1 MKRRS
6 FLIGGGMLALA
17 PELAACGM
25 QGENRL
31 QIQFLKGSLPNQI
44 IEEFPRTV
52 GTTINFDPKVVEQ
65 LKEVLENLQALQQ
78 PPASGNWDWLNWN
91 WLPFRQNSS
100 AKSPD
105 LLTLGDSWLQEVI
118 AQKLITPLPVADI
131 PLWSKLPRRWK
142 ELVLRDSQG
151 IPVTDGQVWGAP
163 YRWGTTM
170 IAYDVDRFAE
180 LGWVPQDWS
189 DLWRSE
195 LRGKISLLDQPRE
208 VIGLTLKKLGYSYN
222 NQELTKIPELK
233 PELQALHQQAKLYS
247 NDRYLQPLILR
258 DTWAAVG
265 WSTDLLPLLKRN
277 PRLAAIIPNS
287 GTSLWADL
295 WVHPQGRDL
304 SAGAKSWIN
313 FCWEATTANR
323 LSLLS
328 NGTSPMLMGMNRN
341 EIFPDLLTNP
351 LILPPEELLRR
362 SEFLEPLTTTAAAE
376 YLALWQE
383 IRKS

>member
-17 PELAACGM
+17 PGLVACGM

-31 QIQFLKGSLPNQI
+31 QIQFLKGSIPSQV
-44 IEEFPRTV
+44 IEEFSRMA
-52 GTTINFDPKVVEQ
+52 GAAIAFDPKVVEQ
-65 LKEVLENLQALQQ
+65 FKEVFENLQAFQQ
-78 PPASGNWDWLNWN
+78 PPASGNWDWL
-91 WLPFRQNSS
+91 PFRQNSL
-100 AKSPD
+100 AKPPD
-105 LLTLGDSWLQEVI
+105 LLTLGDSWLQEAI
-118 AQKLITPLPVADI
+118 AQKLIAPLPVADI
-131 PLWSKLPRRWK
+131 PLWSKLPQRWQDLVRRN
-142 ELVLRDSQG
+142 SQG
-151 IPVTDGQVWGAP
+151 IPAIDGQVWGAP

-170 IAYDVDRFAE
+170 IVYDVDRFAE
-180 LGWVPQDWS
+180 LGWVPQDWN
-189 DLWRSE
+189 DLWRSS

-222 NQELTKIPELK
+222 NQELAKIPNLK
-233 PELQALHQQAKLYS
+233 SELQALHQQAKLYS

-265 WSTDLLPLLKRN
+265 WSTDLLPLMKRN
-277 PRLAAIIPNS
+277 PRLAAIIPQS
-287 GTSLWADL
+287 GTALWADL

-304 SAGAKSWIN
+304 SVGAKSWID

-328 NGTSPMLMGMNRN
+328 NGTSPMLMGMNKN
-341 EIFPDLLTNP
+341 EILPDLLANP
-351 LILPPEELLRR
+351 LILPSEELIKR
-362 SEFLEPLTTTAAAE
+362 SEFLDPLTTTAAAE

-383 IRKS
+383 IRTT

>member
-6 FLIGGGMLALA
+6 FLIGGGMLALT
-17 PELAACGM
+17 PGLVACGM
-25 QGENRL
+25 QEENRL
-31 QIQFLKGSLPNQI
+31 QIQFLKGSLPNQAL
-44 IEEFPRTV
+44 EEFSRGWTD
-52 GTTINFDPKVVEQ
+52 IKFDPKVVEQ
-65 LKEVLENLQALQQ
+65 LKEAFANLQALRQ
-78 PPASGNWDWLNWN
+78 PPDPSNWDWLNWD

-105 LLTLGDSWLQEVI
+105 LLTLGDSWFQAAI
-118 AQKLITPLPVADI
+118 DQKLIAPLPIADI
-131 PLWSKLPRRWK
+131 PLWSKLPQRWQDLVRRNP
-142 ELVLRDSQG
+142 QG
-151 IPVTDGQVWGAP
+151 IPATDGQIWGAP

-180 LGWVPQDWS
+180 LGWVPKDWS

-222 NQELTKIPELK
+222 NQELAKIPDLKSELR
-233 PELQALHQQAKLYS
+233 ALHQQAKLYS

-277 PRLAAIIPNS
+277 PRLAAIIPQS
-287 GTSLWADL
+287 GTALWADL

-313 FCWEATTANR
+313 FCWEGTTANR

-328 NGTSPMLMGMNRN
+328 DGASPMLMGMNKN
-341 EIFPDLLTNP
+341 EILPDLLANP
-351 LILPPEELLRR
+351 LIFPPEELIKR
-362 SEFLEPLTTTAAAE
+362 SEFLDPLTTTAAAE

-383 IRKS
+383 IRTT

>member
-17 PELAACGM
+17 PGLAACGV

-31 QIQFLKGSLPNQI
+31 QIQFLKGSIPNQV
-44 IEEFPRTV
+44 IEEFPRGAGAV
-52 GTTINFDPKVVEQ
+52 VNFEPKVVEQ
-65 LKEVLENLQALQQ
+65 LKEVWENLQTFQQ
-78 PPASGNWDWLNWN
+78 PPAPSNWD

-100 AKSPD
+100 AQPPD
-105 LLTLGDSWLQEVI
+105 LLTLGDSWLQEAI
-118 AQKLITPLPVADI
+118 AQKLIAPLPVAEI
-131 PLWSKLPRRWK
+131 PLWSKLPRRWQD
-142 ELVLRDSQG
+142 LVRRNSQG
-151 IPVTDGQVWGAP
+151 IPATDGQVWGAP

-189 DLWRSE
+189 DLWKPE

-208 VIGLTLKKLGYSYN
+208 VIGLTLKKLGHSYN
-222 NQELTKIPELK
+222 HQELSKIPDLKSELG
-233 PELQALHQQAKLYS
+233 ALHQQAKLYS
-247 NDRYLQPLILR
+247 NDRYLQPLILG

-277 PRLAAIIPNS
+277 PRLTAVIPKS
-287 GTSLWADL
+287 GTALWADL

-328 NGTSPMLMGMNRN
+328 NGTSPMITGMNPQ

-351 LILPPEELLRR
+351 LILPPGEVVNN
-362 SEFLEPLTTTAAAE
+362 SDFLEPLTTTAAAE

-383 IRKS
+383 IRTAKK